1 MTPRNN
7 PMRMKTRVPR
17 CLSMSMMIIL
27 ALAVGMLARHA
38 GAREGDKI
46 NWKPVGDA
54 ILKIT
59 GRKPPKAWN
68 VYQDEKKKER
78 VLVEMDNRYL
88 ILDAKTKQ
96 VYEMTAADFQVHG
109 KIYQSIKPTSN
120 EKAVPSTGWDRR
132 DIGPAERIQVE
143 LTKENI
149 SLDVE
154 LPHPLELR
162 TPIH

>member
-1 MTPRNN
+1 MTAGND
-7 PMRMKTRVPR
+7 PMRMKTRVPH
-17 CLSMSMMIIL
+17 CFSMSMMMIL
-27 ALAVGMLARHA
+27 ALAVAMLAPLA

-59 GRKPPKAWN
+59 GRKPPKVWN
-68 VYQDEKKKER
+68 VYRDEKKKER

-96 VYEMTAADFQVHG
+96 VYEITAADFQLHG
-109 KIYQSIKPTSN
+109 KIYQSTKPTSN
-120 EKAVPSTGWDRR
+120 ENAVPSTGWDRR

-154 LPHPLELR
+154 LPHPLDLR
-162 TPIH
+162 TPVH

>member
-1 MTPRNN
+1 MTARNIS
-7 PMRMKTRVPR
+7 MRMNAGVPCR
-17 CLSMSMMIIL
+17 FPISMMVVL
-27 ALAVGMLARHA
+27 ALAVAMLAPLA
-38 GAREGDKI
+38 VAREGDKI

-59 GRKPPKAWN
+59 GRKPPKVWN
-68 VYQDEKKKER
+68 VYQDEKKKQR
-78 VLVEMDNRYL
+78 VLVEMDSRYL

-96 VYEMTAADFQVHG
+96 VYEITAAGFQLHG
-109 KIYQSIKPTSN
+109 KIYQSTDPASN
-120 EKAVPSTGWDRR
+120 QNALPSTGWDRR

-149 SLDVE
+149 FLDVE

>member
-1 MTPRNN
+1 MTAGNIT
-7 PMRMKTRVPR
+7 MRMKARI
-17 CLSMSMMIIL
+17 SYGFSISMMIL
-27 ALAVGMLARHA
+27 ALAIALLAPLA

-59 GRKPPKAWN
+59 GRKPPKIWN

-96 VYEMTAADFQVHG
+96 VYEITAANFQPHG
-109 KIYQSIKPTSN
+109 KIYQSANPASN
-120 EKAVPSTGWDRR
+120 ENVVPSTGWDRR

-143 LTKENI
+143 LTNENV

-162 TPIH
+162 TPVH

>member
-1 MTPRNN
+1 MTGGNICMGMNTGRLY
-7 PMRMKTRVPR
+7 RFT
-17 CLSMSMMIIL
+17 SMMMVIL
-27 ALAVGMLARHA
+27 ALALVAPHA
-38 GAREGDKI
+38 GARTDDKI
-46 NWKPVGDA
+46 NWKPIGDA

-59 GRKPPKAWN
+59 GRKPPKIWN

-96 VYEMTAADFQVHG
+96 VYEITPADFQPHG
-109 KIYQSIKPTSN
+109 KIYQSAKPVSN
-120 EKAVPSTGWDRR
+120 ENAVPSTGWDRR

-143 LTKENI
+143 LTKENV

-162 TPIH
+162 TPVH

>member
-1 MTPRNN
+1 
-7 PMRMKTRVPR
+7 MRMKTRVPH
-17 CLSMSMMIIL
+17 CFSISMMMIL
-27 ALAVGMLARHA
+27 ALAVAMLASHA

-46 NWKPVGDA
+46 NWKPVSDA

-59 GRKPPKAWN
+59 GRKPPKVWN
-68 VYQDEKKKER
+68 VYRDEKKKER

-96 VYEMTAADFQVHG
+96 VYEIAAADFQLHG
-109 KIYQSIKPTSN
+109 KIYQSTKPTSIEN
-120 EKAVPSTGWDRR
+120 AVPSTGWDRR

-154 LPHPLELR
+154 LPHPLDLR
-162 TPIH
+162 TPVH

>member
-1 MTPRNN
+1 MTTGNIS
-7 PMRMKTRVPR
+7 MRMRAGVLCR
-17 CLSMSMMIIL
+17 FSISMMVVL
-27 ALAVGMLARHA
+27 ALAVAMLAPLA

-46 NWKPVGDA
+46 NWKPIGDA

-59 GRKPPKAWN
+59 GRKPPKVWN

-96 VYEMTAADFQVHG
+96 VYEITAADFQIHG
-109 KIYQSIKPTSN
+109 KIYQSAKPTSN
-120 EKAVPSTGWDRR
+120 ENTVPSAGWDKR

-149 SLDVE
+149 FLDVE

>member
-1 MTPRNN
+1 MG
-7 PMRMKTRVPR
+7 MKTRRPYR
-17 CLSMSMMIIL
+17 FITSMMMIL
-27 ALAVGMLARHA
+27 ALAIMAPHAR
-38 GAREGDKI
+38 ARTDDKI
-46 NWKPVGDA
+46 NWRPIGDA

-59 GRKPPKAWN
+59 GRKPPKVWN

-96 VYEMTAADFQVHG
+96 VYEITAADFQLHG
-109 KIYQSIKPTSN
+109 KIYQSTKPTSSEN
-120 EKAVPSTGWDRR
+120 AVPSTGWDRR

-149 SLDVE
+149 FLDVE
-154 LPHPLELR
+154 LPHPLDLR
-162 TPIH
+162 TPVH

>member
-1 MTPRNN
+1 MTAGND

-17 CLSMSMMIIL
+17 YFSMSMMIIL
-27 ALAVGMLARHA
+27 ALAVAMLAPHA

-59 GRKPPKAWN
+59 GRKPPKVWN
-68 VYQDEKKKER
+68 VYRDEKKKER

-96 VYEMTAADFQVHG
+96 VYEITAADFQLRG
-109 KIYQSIKPTSN
+109 KIYQSTKPTSN
-120 EKAVPSTGWDRR
+120 ENAVPSTGWDRR

-154 LPHPLELR
+154 LPHPLDLR
-162 TPIH
+162 TPVH

>member
-1 MTPRNN
+1 MG
-7 PMRMKTRVPR
+7 MKTRRPYR
-17 CLSMSMMIIL
+17 SFTSMMMIW
-27 ALAVGMLARHA
+27 ALAIVAPHAR
-38 GAREGDKI
+38 AREGDKI
-46 NWKPVGDA
+46 NWKPIGDA

-59 GRKPPKAWN
+59 GRKPPKVWN

-96 VYEMTAADFQVHG
+96 VYEITAADFQLHG
-109 KIYQSIKPTSN
+109 KIYQSTKPTSSGN
-120 EKAVPSTGWDRR
+120 AVPSTGWDKR

-149 SLDVE
+149 FLDVE
-154 LPHPLELR
+154 LPHPLDLR
-162 TPIH
+162 TPVH

>member
-1 MTPRNN
+1 
-7 PMRMKTRVPR
+7 MRMKTRVR
-17 CLSMSMMIIL
+17 HCFSISMMVLTL
-27 ALAVGMLARHA
+27 AMVAPHA

-46 NWKPVGDA
+46 NWKPIGDA
-54 ILKIT
+54 ILRIT
-59 GRKPPKAWN
+59 GRKPPKVWN

-96 VYEMTAADFQVHG
+96 VYEITAADFQLHG
-109 KIYQSIKPTSN
+109 KIYQSTKPTSSEN
-120 EKAVPSTGWDRR
+120 AVPSTGWDRR

-154 LPHPLELR
+154 LPHPLDLR
-162 TPIH
+162 TPVH

>member
-1 MTPRNN
+1 MG
-7 PMRMKTRVPR
+7 MKRRRPFRFFT
-17 CLSMSMMIIL
+17 SMMMIL
-27 ALAVGMLARHA
+27 ALAVAMLAPHA

-59 GRKPPKAWN
+59 GRKPPKVWN
-68 VYQDEKKKER
+68 VYRDEKKKER

-96 VYEMTAADFQVHG
+96 VYEITAADFQLHG
-109 KIYQSIKPTSN
+109 KIYQSTKPTSN
-120 EKAVPSTGWDRR
+120 ENAVPSAGWDRR

-154 LPHPLELR
+154 LPHPLDLR
-162 TPIH
+162 TPVH

>member
-1 MTPRNN
+1 MENPQVNTCLASRLRISTMTIAVLTAA
-7 PMRMKTRVPR
+7 MLVPAA
-17 CLSMSMMIIL
+17 C
-27 ALAVGMLARHA
+27 AA
-38 GAREGDKI
+38 DKI
-46 NWKPVGDA
+46 NWKPIGDA

-96 VYEMTAADFQVHG
+96 VYEITSAQFQLHG
-109 KIYQSIKPTSN
+109 KYYQTAIPIPGPT
-120 EKAVPSTGWDRR
+120 VPSTGWDRR
-132 DIGPAERIQVE
+132 DIGPAERIEVE
-143 LTKENI
+143 LTNEQVSFDI
-149 SLDVE
+149 E

>member
-1 MTPRNN
+1 MTAGNE
-7 PMRMKTRVPR
+7 PMRMKIRVPH
-17 CLSMSMMIIL
+17 CFSLSMMIL
-27 ALAVGMLARHA
+27 ALAMVAPHTR
-38 GAREGDKI
+38 AREGDKI
-46 NWKPVGDA
+46 NWKPIGDA
-54 ILKIT
+54 ILRIT

-68 VYQDEKKKER
+68 VFQDEKKKER

-96 VYEMTAADFQVHG
+96 VYEIASAQFQLHG
-109 KIYQSIKPTSN
+109 KYYQTANPIPGP
-120 EKAVPSTGWDRR
+120 AVPSAGWDMR
-132 DIGPAERIQVE
+132 DIGPAERIEVE
-143 LTKENI
+143 LTNEQV

>member
-1 MTPRNN
+1 MQ
-7 PMRMKTRVPR
+7 MKARLPYR
-17 CLSMSMMIIL
+17 SSALMMMVF
-27 ALAVGMLARHA
+27 ALAVAMLAPVG

-59 GRKPPKAWN
+59 GRKPPKTWN
-68 VYQDEKKKER
+68 VYQDEKKKQR

-96 VYEMTAADFQVHG
+96 VYEITAADFQLHG
-109 KIYQSIKPTSN
+109 KIHQSASPSEN
-120 EKAVPSTGWDRR
+120 ALPSTGWDRR

-149 SLDVE
+149 FLDVE
-154 LPHPLELR
+154 LPHPLDLR
-162 TPIH
+162 TPVH

>member
-1 MTPRNN
+1 
-7 PMRMKTRVPR
+7 MRMRTRLPR
-17 CLSMSMMIIL
+17 RFSISMMMIL
-27 ALAVGMLARHA
+27 ALAMAAPHA
-38 GAREGDKI
+38 GARTDDKI
-46 NWKPVGDA
+46 NWKPIGDA
-54 ILKIT
+54 ILRIT
-59 GRKPPKAWN
+59 GRKPPKTWN

-96 VYEMTAADFQVHG
+96 VYEITAADFQLHG
-109 KIYQSIKPTSN
+109 KIYQSTNSASN
-120 EKAVPSTGWDRR
+120 QNAVPSTGWDRR

>member
-1 MTPRNN
+1 MTAGNE
-7 PMRMKTRVPR
+7 PMRMKAGLFYRFS
-17 CLSMSMMIIL
+17 LSMMIL
-27 ALAVGMLARHA
+27 VLTVVMLAPLA
-38 GAREGDKI
+38 GARAGDKI

-59 GRKPPKAWN
+59 GRKPPKIWN

-78 VLVEMDNRYL
+78 VLVEMDSRYL

-96 VYEMTAADFQVHG
+96 VYEITAANFQPHG
-109 KIYQSIKPTSN
+109 KIYQSTDPASN
-120 EKAVPSTGWDRR
+120 ENTVPSTGWDRR

-143 LTKENI
+143 LTNENI
-149 SLDVE
+149 FLDVE